1 MSAVIAPSF
10 GDQAAIRRASIG
22 NAAFER
28 AVKLGY
34 CQIVARQFARIAK
47 VQATDVDTP
56 SSVAMRVVPPRS
68 HSATGRR
75 PGGSA
80 A

>member
-1 MSAVIAPSF
+1 MSAVIAPAF
-10 GDQAAIRRASIG
+10 GNQDAIRRASIG

-34 CQIVARQFARIAK
+34 CQLIARQFARIAK

-56 SSVAMRVVPPRS
+56 SSVAMRVVPPKTL
-68 HSATGRR
+68 SATGRH
-75 PGGSA
+75 PGGTA

>member
-1 MSAVIAPSF
+1 MSAVISPSF
-10 GDQAAIRRASIG
+10 GNQAAIRRASIG

-34 CQIVARQFARIAK
+34 CQLIARQFARIAK
-47 VQATDVDTP
+47 VQAKDTDTP
-56 SSVAMRVVPPRS
+56 AAVAMRIVPPKS
-68 HSATGRR
+68 HSATGRH
-75 PGGSA
+75 PGGTA

>member
-1 MSAVIAPSF
+1 MSAVIAPAF
-10 GDQAAIRRASIG
+10 GNEDAIRRASIG

-34 CQIVARQFARIAK
+34 CKIVARQFARIAK
-47 VQATDVDTP
+47 VQAKDTDTP
-56 SSVAMRVVPPRS
+56 SSVAMRVVPPKS
-68 HSATGRR
+68 HSATGRWY
-75 PGGSA
+75 PGGA

>member
-56 SSVAMRVVPPRS
+56 SSVAMRVVPPKS
-68 HSATGRR
+68 HSATSRL

>member
-1 MSAVIAPSF
+1 MSAIIDPAF
-10 GDQAAIRRASIG
+10 GNQAAIRRASIG
-22 NAAFER
+22 NAAFDR

-56 SSVAMRVVPPRS
+56 SSIAMRVVPPKS
-68 HSATGRR
+68 HSATGRWY
-75 PGGSA
+75 PGSA